1 MKTILKKT
9 DREVRKSNPNPKP
22 HYPKIARRRAFDV
35 VAYAAA
41 LEVLG

>member
-1 MKTILKKT
+1 MKQKYKKT
-9 DREVRKSNPNPKP
+9 RGNAGKF
-22 HYPKIARRRAFDV
+22 YPKIISSPMTARSFDV